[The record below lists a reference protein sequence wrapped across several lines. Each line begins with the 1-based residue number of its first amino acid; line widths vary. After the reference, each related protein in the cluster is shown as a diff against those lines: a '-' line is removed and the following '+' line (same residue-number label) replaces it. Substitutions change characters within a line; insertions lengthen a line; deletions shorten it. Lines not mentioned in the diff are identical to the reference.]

1 MVHWNFHHVA
11 NVLQMEVYEVEQEK
25 AKNRIK
31 KLRTLVMLA
40 CPNLHQLFGNVLAC
54 SCIMIASY
62 ALASTIVSE

>member
-1 MVHWNFHHVA
+1 
-11 NVLQMEVYEVEQEK
+11 MEIYEVEQEK

-40 CPNLHQLFGNVLAC
+40 CPNLHQLFGNVLAR
-54 SCIMIASY
+54 SCIIIASY